1 MVMKPMP
8 KNVEDIERL
17 ADQMYTGMVK
27 RETEAVEKMRQVIE
41 FATDDNCRC
50 PMRSCIGLL
59 GLNDVYL
66 LQVWRKVWP
75 RTSGTKTPSRVACVA
90 SAASAQAAL
99 AWSFRSLRRVS
110 LTLPVSRRSSTHALS
125 GTTPGYSLVWRSAL
139 PLPG

>member
-50 PMRSCIGLL
+50 SMRSCIGLL
-59 GLNDVYL
+59 ELNDVY

-75 RTSGTKTPSRVACVA
+75 RISETKTPSRVACVA

-99 AWSFRSLRRVS
+99 AWSFRPLRKAS
-110 LTLPVSRRSSTHALS
+110 PTLPVSRRSSTHALS

>member
-50 PMRSCIGLL
+50 SMRSCIGLL
-59 GLNDVYL
+59 GLNDVH

-99 AWSFRSLRRVS
+99 AWSFRPLRRAS

-125 GTTPGYSLVWRSAL
+125 ETTPGYSLVWRSVSH
-139 PLPG
+139 LPG

>member
-1 MVMKPMP
+1 MKPMP

-50 PMRSCIGLL
+50 SMRSCIGSL
-59 GLNDVYL
+59 GLIDVY

-75 RTSGTKTPSRVACVA
+75 RILETKTPSRVACVA

-99 AWSFRSLRRVS
+99 AWSFRPLRRVS
-110 LTLPVSRRSSTHALS
+110 LTLPVSRRSSTHALN
-125 GTTPGYSLVWRSAL
+125 GTTPGYSLVWRSVL
-139 PLPG
+139 HLPG